1 MCILVLIVRKVE
13 TMTKVIITDGGRAK
27 AGFKGQANDCV
38 TRAVAI
44 ITGRPYKEV
53 YEELAKY
60 EQAVTGI
67 KSARN
72 GISKKAYKKYL
83 ADQGFTWT
91 PTMQVGQGTT
101 VHLKGEEL
109 PSGKLVVS
117 VSRHMVAVI
126 DRVVYDSHD
135 PTRGGT
141 RAVYGYWTKAS

>member
-1 MCILVLIVRKVE
+1 MCILVVIVRKVE
-13 TMTKVIITDGGRAK
+13 KMTKVIITDGGRAK

-44 ITGRPYKEV
+44 ITERPYREV
-53 YEELAKY
+53 YQELARY
-60 EQAVTGI
+60 EQQVSGI
-67 KSARN
+67 RSARN

-101 VHLKGEEL
+101 VHLRSNEL
-109 PSGKLVVS
+109 PAGKLIVS

-126 DRVVYDSHD
+126 DGVIYDSHD
-135 PTRGGT
+135 PSRGGY
-141 RAVYGYWTKAS
+141 RAVYGYWRKG

>member
-1 MCILVLIVRKVE
+1 MCILVFIVRKVE
-13 TMTKVIITDGGRAK
+13 TMTKVIITDGGISK
-27 AGFKGQANDCV
+27 AGFRGEANDCV

-44 ITGRPYKEV
+44 ITERPYREV
-53 YEELAKY
+53 YQELARY
-60 EQAVTGI
+60 EQQVTGVR
-67 KSARN
+67 SARN

-101 VHLKGEEL
+101 VHLRGDEL
-109 PSGKLVVS
+109 PLGKLLVS

-126 DRVVYDSHD
+126 DGVVYDNHD
-135 PTRGGT
+135 STRGGS